1 MQAESISLTVNL
13 LDFPVEPDDHR
24 GMADE
29 TADDVPIPA
38 LLRASRGAY
47 GRAIKH
53 RLLAAGFD
61 DLPQN
66 GPFVLGG
73 MANQGASAGQ
83 LVRRLGVTKQAT
95 GQLIDTLVA
104 RGYLERRPDPSD
116 RRRMLIELTPRG
128 RAAASEVRDGVASVD
143 AELARR
149 LSATELAG
157 LRAGLVALCDIR
169 DELEEES

>member
-1 MQAESISLTVNL
+1 MA
-13 LDFPVEPDDHR
+13 EPDDHP

-29 TADDVPIPA
+29 AIDDVPIPA

-47 GRAIKH
+47 GQAIKR

-66 GPFVLGG
+66 APFVLGG
-73 MANQGASAGQ
+73 MANHRASAGQ
-83 LVRRLGVTKQAT
+83 LVRQLGVTKQAT

-104 RGYLERRPDPSD
+104 RGYLERQPDPDD

-128 RAAASEVRDGVASVD
+128 RDAASEVREGVASVD
-143 AELARR
+143 AELAQR
-149 LSATELAG
+149 LAPAELAG

-169 DELEEES
+169 EELEAGL

>member
-1 MQAESISLTVNL
+1 MS
-13 LDFPVEPDDHR
+13 

-29 TADDVPIPA
+29 TIDDVPIPA

-47 GRAIKH
+47 GHAIQR

-61 DLPQN
+61 DLPRN

-73 MANQGASAGQ
+73 MANHGASAGQ

-95 GQLIDTLVA
+95 GQLVDTLVA
-104 RGYLERRPDPSD
+104 RGYLERRPDPDD
-116 RRRMLIELTPRG
+116 RRRMVIVLTPRG
-128 RAAASEVRDGVASVD
+128 SAAAAEVREAVQSVD
-143 AELARR
+143 AELAQRISR
-149 LSATELAG
+149 TELGG

-169 DELEEES
+169 EELEAGV